1 LRVRRLRR
9 GIVSLSTRAEKLGMR
24 PDVVTVMQQQIVD
37 MQRVY
42 ELLRERTG
50 IRVAAVV
57 RLSADSSRALILER

>member
-1 LRVRRLRR
+1 MRRLRS
-9 GIVSLSTRAEKLGMR
+9 GIVSLSTRAEKLGML
-24 PDVVTVMQQQIVD
+24 PDIVTVMQQQIVD

-50 IRVAAVV
+50 IRVAAMV

>member
-1 LRVRRLRR
+1 LRVRRLRS
-9 GIVSLSTRAEKLGMR
+9 GSVSLSTRAEKLGML

-57 RLSADSSRALILER
+57 KLSTDSSRVRILER

>member
-1 LRVRRLRR
+1 ML
-9 GIVSLSTRAEKLGMR
+9 
-24 PDVVTVMQQQIVD
+24 PDVGTVMQQQIVD
-37 MQRVY
+37 MQQVY